1 MSFDL
6 YIDNR
11 LVQSFQTLC
20 HAYSFCHYHSIAK
33 ATIKLGNVIVG
44 SVPF

>member
-1 MSFDL
+1 MTFDL
-6 YIDNR
+6 YIDDR
-11 LVQSFQTLC
+11 LIHSFPTLC
-20 HAYSFCHYHSIAK
+20 HAYSYCHYHEIVK